1 MILVGLFYEEI
12 RYLKNSIATRMGVNV
27 WNTLQ
32 VFDDYK
38 GPLAHLIEI
47 EWVHLLRLRRRL
59 PRSGFYC
66 EVPDWRS
73 NS

>member
-1 MILVGLFYEEI
+1 MILVGLFYDEI

-47 EWVHLLRLRRRL
+47 EWVHLLRL
-59 PRSGFYC
+59 
-66 EVPDWRS
+66 
-73 NS
+73 